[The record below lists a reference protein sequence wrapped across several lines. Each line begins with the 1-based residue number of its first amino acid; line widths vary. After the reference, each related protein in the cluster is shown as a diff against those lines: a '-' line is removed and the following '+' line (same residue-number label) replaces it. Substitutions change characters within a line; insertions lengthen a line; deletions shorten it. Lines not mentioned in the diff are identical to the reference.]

1 MQFIS
6 SILFLSIRTIRSKKN
21 GRSYD
26 FVSFVAEGSYYEV
39 FSSAPDTVIDF
50 LSQLK
55 EPTTLT
61 ATFEVTSS
69 NGRASVKLVD
79 AI

>member
-1 MQFIS
+1 MKFQS
-6 SILFLSIRTIRSKKN
+6 TILFLSIRSFTSKKS
-21 GRSYD
+21 GYSYE
-26 FVSFVAEGSYYEV
+26 FVSFVAEGKYYEV
-39 FSSAPDTVIDF
+39 FSSVPDTVYDF
-50 LSQLK
+50 LSEIE

-69 NGRASVKLVD
+69 NGRASIKLVD

>member
-6 SILFLSIRTIRSKKN
+6 PILFLSIRSFTSKKN
-21 GRSYD
+21 GYSYE
-26 FVSFVAEGSYYEV
+26 FVSFVAEGKYYEV
-39 FSSAPDTVIDF
+39 YSSVPDTVFQF
-50 LSQLK
+50 LSQLE

-69 NGRASVKLVD
+69 NGRASIKLID

>member
-1 MQFIS
+1 MKFQS
-6 SILFLSIRTIRSKKN
+6 TILFLSFRSISSKKN

-26 FVSFVAEGSYYEV
+26 FVSFLADGKYFEV
-39 FSSAPDTVIDF
+39 FSSVSDTVYDF
-50 LSQLK
+50 LSELE

-69 NGRASVKLVD
+69 NGRASVKLID

>member
-6 SILFLSIRTIRSKKN
+6 PILFISIRSVKSQKN
-21 GRSYD
+21 GRSYE
-26 FVSFVAEGSYYEV
+26 FVSFLAEGKYYEV
-39 FSSAPDTVIDF
+39 FASVPDPVFDF
-50 LSQLK
+50 LSQL
-55 EPTTLT
+55 EVSTPITG
-61 ATFEVTSS
+61 TFEVTSS

>member
-1 MQFIS
+1 MQFQS
-6 SILFLSIRTIRSKKN
+6 TILFLSIRSVRSNKN
-21 GRSYD
+21 GHTYD
-26 FVSFVAEGSYYEV
+26 FVSFVAEGNYYEV
-39 FSSAPDTVIDF
+39 FCTVTDPVFDF
-50 LSQLK
+50 LSGLE
-55 EPTTLT
+55 EPTTLN

>member
-6 SILFLSIRTIRSKKN
+6 PILFLSIRSFTSKKN
-21 GRSYD
+21 GYSYR
-26 FVSFVAEGSYYEV
+26 FVSFVAEGKYYEV
-39 FSSAPDTVIDF
+39 FSSVSDTVYDF
-50 LSQLK
+50 LSELE
-55 EPTTLT
+55 EPTPLT

-69 NGRASVKLVD
+69 NGRASIKLID

>member
-1 MQFIS
+1 MKFQS
-6 SILFLSIRTIRSKKN
+6 TILFLSYRSFTSKKN
-21 GRSYD
+21 GYSYE
-26 FVSFVAEGSYYEV
+26 FVSFVADGKYYEV
-39 FSSAPDTVIDF
+39 FASVTDAVFDF
-50 LSQLK
+50 LSGLE

-69 NGRASVKLVD
+69 NGRASIKLVD

>member
-1 MQFIS
+1 MKFQS
-6 SILFLSIRTIRSKKN
+6 TILFLSIRSIRSKKN
-21 GRSYD
+21 GYSYE
-26 FVSFVAEGSYYEV
+26 FVSFVVDGKYFEV
-39 FSSAPDTVIDF
+39 FSSVSDTVFEF
-50 LSQLK
+50 LSQLE
-55 EPTTLT
+55 EPTSLT

>member
-1 MQFIS
+1 MKFQS
-6 SILFLSIRTIRSKKN
+6 TILFLSCRSFMSKKN
-21 GRSYD
+21 GYTYE
-26 FVSFVAEGSYYEV
+26 FVSFVADGKYFEV
-39 FSSAPDTVIDF
+39 FASVSDTVFYF
-50 LSQLK
+50 LSQIQ

>member
-1 MQFIS
+1 MKFQAT
-6 SILFLSIRTIRSKKN
+6 ILFLSIRTIRSKKN

-26 FVSFVAEGSYYEV
+26 FVSFVSEGSYYEV
-39 FSSAPDTVIDF
+39 FSSAPDVVFDF
-50 LSQLK
+50 LSGLE

>member
-1 MQFIS
+1 MKFQS
-6 SILFLSIRTIRSKKN
+6 TILFLSFRFFVSKKN
-21 GRSYD
+21 NNSYE
-26 FVSFVAEGSYYEV
+26 FVSFVAEGKYYEV
-39 FSSAPDTVIDF
+39 FASVSDTVYDF
-50 LSQLK
+50 LSELT

>member
-1 MQFIS
+1 MKLQSTILFIS
-6 SILFLSIRTIRSKKN
+6 IRSIMSKKN

-26 FVSFVAEGSYYEV
+26 FVSFLAEGKYYEV
-39 FSSAPDTVIDF
+39 FSSVSDAVFDY
-50 LSQLK
+50 LSALE

-61 ATFEVTSS
+61 AIFEVTSS

>member
-1 MQFIS
+1 MKFQSNI
-6 SILFLSIRTIRSKKN
+6 IFLSIRSFTSKKS
-21 GRSYD
+21 GYSYD
-26 FVSFVAEGSYYEV
+26 FASFVAEGKYYEV
-39 FSSAPDTVIDF
+39 FSSVPDDVYDF
-50 LSQLK
+50 LSSLN

-69 NGRASVKLVD
+69 NGRASIKLVD

>member
-1 MQFIS
+1 MKFQS
-6 SILFLSIRTIRSKKN
+6 TILFLSIRSFTSKKN
-21 GRSYD
+21 NYSYE
-26 FVSFVAEGSYYEV
+26 FVSFVADGKYFEV
-39 FSSAPDTVIDF
+39 FASVPDTVYDF
-50 LSQLK
+50 LSELE

>member
-1 MQFIS
+1 MKFQS
-6 SILFLSIRTIRSKKN
+6 TILFLSIRSIRSKKN

-26 FVSFVAEGSYYEV
+26 FVSFLAEGNYYEV
-39 FSSAPDTVIDF
+39 FCSVTDAVFDF
-50 LSQLK
+50 LSGFE

>member
-1 MQFIS
+1 MKFQS
-6 SILFLSIRTIRSKKN
+6 TILFLSIRSVRSKKN
-21 GRSYD
+21 GHSYD
-26 FVSFVAEGSYYEV
+26 FVSFLAEGNYYEV
-39 FSSAPDTVIDF
+39 FCSVTDAVFDF
-50 LSQLK
+50 LSAFE

-69 NGRASVKLVD
+69 NGRASLKLVD

>member
-1 MQFIS
+1 MEFIS
-6 SILFLSIRTIRSKKN
+6 PILFLSIRSFTSKKN
-21 GRSYD
+21 GCSYE
-26 FVSFVAEGSYYEV
+26 FVSFVAEGKYYEV
-39 FSSAPDTVIDF
+39 YSSVPDTVSQF
-50 LSQLK
+50 LFQLE

-69 NGRASVKLVD
+69 NGRASIKLVN